1 MKSMTFCLLA
11 FLPGVLLLGCHSV
24 ATRGADPIDLSS
36 PEATVVSFTKAAA
49 RGQDDLAQSC
59 FLPGGVDYE
68 DIREV
73 LTATPGS
80 YGHEMKQMLQSIDVD
95 VAMPIIA
102 TEKFLDGTKVIWQVT
117 FRHRFETRKG
127 FVFEPGTTYDFDAIL
142 KLSEGKWL
150 IDNF

>member
-1 MKSMTFCLLA
+1 MKSMHLCLLA
-11 FLPGVLLLGCHSV
+11 FLPGVLVLGCNSL
-24 ATRGADPIDLSS
+24 ATSGAGPIDWSS
-36 PEATVVSFTKAAA
+36 PETTVVSFTKAAA

-80 YGHEMKQMLQSIDVD
+80 SAYEMKQMLQSINAD
-95 VAMPIIA
+95 VAMPILA
-102 TEKFLDGTKVIWQVT
+102 TEELLDGTKVIWQVT

-127 FVFEPGTTYDFDAIL
+127 VVLNPGTTYDFDAIL
-142 KLSEGKWL
+142 KLSKGKWL